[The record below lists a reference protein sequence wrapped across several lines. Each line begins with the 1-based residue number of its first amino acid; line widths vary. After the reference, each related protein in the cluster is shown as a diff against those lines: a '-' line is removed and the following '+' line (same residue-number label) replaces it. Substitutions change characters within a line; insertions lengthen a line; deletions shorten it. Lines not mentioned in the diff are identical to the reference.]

1 MATVTPKAKTVVTL
15 KLDGNCASH
24 ARTDVSVRDVKT
36 TIDEPK
42 ERGGTNQGLTPT
54 ETLMASLIACTNVI
68 THKVA
73 EKNGVDID
81 SMKVRVEAQFDRRG
95 VTLAEEVAV
104 PFPSIT
110 LHIDLVTGADAAA
123 VEKVK
128 RDLHKFCPVSKVL
141 RACGTEVKEEWNVQA
156 P

>member
-1 MATVTPKAKTVVTL
+1 MATVTPKAKTVVTM
-15 KLDGNCASH
+15 KLSGNCPSH
-24 ARTDVSVRDVKT
+24 SRTDVSVRDVKT
-36 TIDEPK
+36 TIDEPT

-54 ETLMASLIACTNVI
+54 ETLMASLIGCTNVI

-81 SMKVRVEAQFDRRG
+81 SLSVTLEAQFDRRG
-95 VTLAEEVAV
+95 VTLAEEVNV
-104 PFPSIT
+104 PFPSVT
-110 LHIDLVTGADAAA
+110 LTIDLVTGADEAA

-128 RDLHKFCPVSKVL
+128 RDLHRFCPVSKVF
-141 RACGTEVKEEWNVQA
+141 RACGTDLKEVWNVSA

>member
-1 MATVTPKAKTVVTL
+1 MATVAPKAKTVVTM
-15 KLDGNCASH
+15 KLDGSCASH
-24 ARTDVSVRDVKT
+24 SRTDVSVRDLKST
-36 TIDEPK
+36 LDEPA

-54 ETLMASLIACTNVI
+54 ETLMASLIGCTNVI

-81 SMKVRVEAQFDRRG
+81 SLTVKLEAQFDRRG
-95 VTLAEEVAV
+95 VTLAEEVNV
-104 PFPSIT
+104 PFPSVT
-110 LHIDLVTGADAAA
+110 LTIDLVTGADEAA

-128 RDLHKFCPVSKVL
+128 RDLHKFCPVSKVF
-141 RACGTEVKEEWNVQA
+141 RACGTELKEVWNVRT

>member
-1 MATVTPKAKTVVTL
+1 MATVAPKAKTVVTM
-15 KLDGNCASH
+15 KLGGNCPSH
-24 ARTDVSVRDVKT
+24 SRTDVSVRDVKT
-36 TIDEPK
+36 TIDEPA

-54 ETLMASLIACTNVI
+54 ETLMASLIGCTNVI

-81 SMKVRVEAQFDRRG
+81 SLSVKLEAQFDRRG
-95 VTLAEEVAV
+95 VTLAEEVNV
-104 PFPSIT
+104 PFPTVT
-110 LHIDLVTGADAAA
+110 LTIDLVTGADAAA

-128 RDLHKFCPVSKVL
+128 RDLQRFCPVSKVF
-141 RACGTEVKEEWNVQA
+141 RACGTDLKEVWNVSA